1 MDDFDFM
8 QVEDI
13 YMEEMYIDMEE
24 MDIESLLDE

>member
-13 YMEEMYIDMEE
+13 YMEEMYIYMEE
-24 MDIESLLDE
+24 IDIESLDE

>member
-13 YMEEMYIDMEE
+13 YTEEMYIYMEE
-24 MDIESLLDE
+24 IDIESLLDE

>member
-13 YMEEMYIDMEE
+13 YIEEMYIDMEE

>member
-24 MDIESLLDE
+24 IDIGPLDE